1 MSNEYEFGIHV
12 FVRGDVIVEVC
23 CKVGSEFVC
32 PTDVPLVCIV
42 FVFTFTLLVT
52 VYISSG

>member
-1 MSNEYEFGIHV
+1 MWNMSNEYEFGIHV

-42 FVFTFTLLVT
+42 FVFTFTL
-52 VYISSG
+52 